1 MNARKYHQALEQLYK
16 LVIQRLFELYKMN
29 LSFTGYKMRTHIS
42 NALQRRSKAIRNA
55 VKTYNNAAA
64 AIGRP
69 MLDWTKVTHYTFL
82 DQFNIL
88 QDTRHSVLDKK
99 WADPIVRHLMRQHC
113 CVLRA
118 KEELHR
124 CNIEIR
130 RVHTSILNEER
141 KFDETLRH
149 LENRPVCYPVCEY
162 IDRRRAVN
170 RLLLSRIHQTQA
182 LPGFTGDKTPGTCKG
197 FSDLSSELVEPSLP
211 DPDSDDGEDADDDEM
226 DHSPADDC
234 SAELSEFCN
243 NIKGGKP

>member
-1 MNARKYHQALEQLYK
+1 
-16 LVIQRLFELYKMN
+16 
-29 LSFTGYKMRTHIS
+29 MRAHIS
-42 NALQRRSKAIRNA
+42 NALQQRSKAIQNA

-69 MLDWTKVTHYTFL
+69 TLDWTKVTHYTFL

-99 WADPIVRHLMRQHC
+99 WADPVVRHLMRQHRR
-113 CVLRA
+113 VLRA

-141 KFDETLRH
+141 KFDEMLRR
-149 LENRPVCYPVCEY
+149 LENRPVCYPVREY

-197 FSDLSSELVEPSLP
+197 FSDLSSELVKPSLP
-211 DPDSDDGEDADDDEM
+211 DPDSDNGEDTDDDEM
-226 DHSPADDC
+226 VCRVGAVIEFMSN
-234 SAELSEFCN
+234 LST
-243 NIKGGKP
+243 